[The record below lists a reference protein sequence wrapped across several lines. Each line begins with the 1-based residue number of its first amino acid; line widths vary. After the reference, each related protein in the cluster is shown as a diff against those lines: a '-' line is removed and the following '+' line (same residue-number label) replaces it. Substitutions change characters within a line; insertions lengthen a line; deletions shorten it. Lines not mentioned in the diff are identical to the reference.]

1 MSRLIQTNYQ
11 ITSEHYLPVID
22 WAAINASPPT
32 CLILPKTKLPSA
44 DIAVIT
50 WTSAEWSALDH
61 VFINSDKKRGPYAEE
76 WRDSWV
82 PLTLSGESTP
92 LLYFQLVSVTT
103 TANVDK
109 KVLLVKSEVHLA
121 HPPYILG
128 VESLVNTIIEQS
140 GVSTVI
146 STGTAGG
153 SSVNQPLGDVVLTC
167 AAHIELEKTE
177 NTDHCDY
184 NRQTFTGTDIFP
196 QADIYSKV
204 KDKLMLPLDTVWN
217 NESINKSVKE
227 LNERASTSY
236 TADDLVNAPLVPSN
250 LKNNSIEFAG
260 VQPLLT
266 TDFYFIDS
274 GSSASAYC
282 FLEMDDAVIAH
293 QCVQKKTAYGFI
305 RNVSDPVVVTEDKE
319 GKTIPAEV
327 REDWSGI
334 VYSLCGFYT
343 TFNSAL
349 TCWAAITSFKD

>member
-1 MSRLIQTNYQ
+1 MSRLLHANYQ
-11 ITSEHYLPVID
+11 VSNEHYLPVVD
-22 WAAINASPPT
+22 WSAINATAPT
-32 CLILPKTKLPSA
+32 GLLLPRTKLPNA

-61 VFINSDKKRGPYAEE
+61 VFINSDKERGPYAEE

-82 PLTLSGESTP
+82 PLTLTGETTP

-103 TANVDK
+103 ESNVDK
-109 KVLLVKSEVHLA
+109 KVLLIKSEVHLA

-128 VESLVNTIIEQS
+128 VENLVDTIIKQS

-153 SSVNQPLGDVVLTC
+153 SSTKQPLGDVVLTC
-167 AAHIELEKTE
+167 AAHIELEKAE
-177 NTDHCDY
+177 NIDHCDY
-184 NRQTFTGTDIFP
+184 NRQTFTGADIFP
-196 QADIYSKV
+196 SADIYDKV
-204 KDKLMLPLDTVWN
+204 KNSLMMPLDTVWN
-217 NESINKSVKE
+217 DTSIAKSVDE
-227 LNERASTSY
+227 LNKRASTSY
-236 TADDLVNAPLVPSN
+236 TADDLINTPLVPSN
-250 LKNNSIEFAG
+250 LKSNNIEFAG

-266 TDFYFIDS
+266 TDFYFIDN
-274 GSSASAYC
+274 GTSASAYC

-293 QCVQKKTAYGFI
+293 QCQQQGVAYGFI
-305 RNVSDPVVVTEDKE
+305 RNVSDPVVVSTDKE
-319 GKTIPAEV
+319 GKTIPADI